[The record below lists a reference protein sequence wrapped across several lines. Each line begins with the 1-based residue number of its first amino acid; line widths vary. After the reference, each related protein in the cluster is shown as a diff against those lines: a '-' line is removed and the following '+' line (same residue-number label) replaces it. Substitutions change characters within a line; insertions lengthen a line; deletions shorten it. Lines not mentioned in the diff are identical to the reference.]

1 MKKLLIVAAT
11 SFEIAPLFNFLT
23 ESFETKEGTYHKN
36 GLEVQVLIAGVGMV
50 NMTYSMT
57 GLLTSGQSYDLAIN
71 AGLGGA
77 FDLNSNLGDVVNI
90 VKDTFAD
97 IGVIEQDDNFVSV
110 FDLQFIDANELPY
123 TNGWIE
129 NRDGN
134 SDFLPN
140 RSAVTVNSVS
150 GSGSGIMR
158 LKAAYSADVESMEGA
173 AFAFVCSK
181 FDQRY
186 LQLRAISNYIEPR
199 NRSNWKVELALDNL
213 NKVLISMIEALLSD

>member
-1 MKKLLIVAAT
+1 
-11 SFEIAPLFNFLT
+11 
-23 ESFETKEGTYHKN
+23 
-36 GLEVQVLIAGVGMV
+36 MV

-71 AGLGGA
+71 AGLGGV

>member
-1 MKKLLIVAAT
+1 
-11 SFEIAPLFNFLT
+11 
-23 ESFETKEGTYHKN
+23 
-36 GLEVQVLIAGVGMV
+36 
-50 NMTYSMT
+50 
-57 GLLTSGQSYDLAIN
+57 
-71 AGLGGA
+71 
-77 FDLNSNLGDVVNI
+77 
-90 VKDTFAD
+90 
-97 IGVIEQDDNFVSV
+97 
-110 FDLQFIDANELPY
+110 
-123 TNGWIE
+123 
-129 NRDGN
+129 N